1 MEDNAAVRLWSERTQ
16 QEKGDSL
23 TEGYESE
30 LWDFTRISVTQNDLQ
45 ELRDIW
51 NSWNDEVKQLFYCNY
66 GDLPH
71 LLNVKVDKYLFWA
84 LAQFWNPAYSCF
96 TFGGVDLVPT
106 VEEYMALLNC
116 PKIQADR
123 AYSKPQWVAAR
134 IKQKGDSKCIPW
146 RNLRDFI
153 LVHPDSKKR
162 VDVFA
167 LSLYGLI
174 VFPKALGHIDEAVS
188 DLFDR
193 LDKGTTPVL
202 AILVETFRSLNTCRR
217 AGEGRFIGCAQ
228 LLLAWFHSHFWK
240 VEKVSYRLFSKD
252 YSPLRELVA
261 TSRWD
266 DISEER
272 WITILQNLRA
282 EDVEWRAPWLIP
294 DEILYRCDDFDW
306 VPLAGIWEAIGYAP
320 LMVLR
325 QYRSRQF
332 IRVTQ
337 RLAQCEFP
345 YKDNSY
351 KKRVREI
358 SDAWNQT
365 RRMKGFTAGPMAT
378 PEYEWWWG
386 RRVNDNIPRQ
396 DQGNTQPIEEHLRVI
411 PSEVREEDKMK
422 LGLDVDI
429 HKLEAEKLRKGK
441 NKAEED
447 LDSLKTDYKKLRITI
462 KTAGLARAME
472 AEFNERIKRMERVQ
486 KELQEQLAKS

>member
-1 MEDNAAVRLWSERTQ
+1 MEKGFLDRMEDNAAVRVWSERMQ

-51 NSWNDEVKQLFYCNY
+51 NSWNGEVKQLFYCNY
-66 GDLPH
+66 GDLSY
-71 LLNVKVDKYLFWA
+71 LLDVKVDKYLLWA
-84 LAQFWNPAYSCF
+84 LVQFWNPAYSCF

-123 AYSKPQWVAAR
+123 AFARPVNVPPFLKKLMNITGMSKQWVATR

-146 RNLRDFI
+146 RNLKDFI
-153 LVHPDSKKR
+153 LAHPDSKKR

-167 LSLYGLI
+167 LGLYGLI
-174 VFPKALGHIDEAVS
+174 IFPKALGHIDETVS

-193 LDKGTTPVL
+193 LDKGTTPVP
-202 AILVETFRSLNTCRR
+202 AILAETFRSLNTCRR
-217 AGEGRFIGCAQ
+217 VGEGRFIGCAQ

-240 VEKVSYRLFSKD
+240 VEKVSYRVFSKD

-261 TSRWD
+261 TSRRD

-272 WITILQNLRA
+272 WITILQNLRT
-282 EDVEWRAPWLIP
+282 EDVEWRALWLIP
-294 DEILYRCDDFDW
+294 DEILYRCGDFDW
-306 VPLAGIWEAIGYAP
+306 VPLAGIWGAIGYAP

-325 QYRSRQF
+325 QYRSKQF
-332 IRVTQ
+332 IPVTQ
-337 RLAQCEFP
+337 GLAQ
-345 YKDNSY
+345 Y
-351 KKRVREI
+351 
-358 SDAWNQT
+358 
-365 RRMKGFTAGPMAT
+365 
-378 PEYEWWWG
+378 
-386 RRVNDNIPRQ
+386 
-396 DQGNTQPIEEHLRVI
+396 
-411 PSEVREEDKMK
+411 
-422 LGLDVDI
+422 VDI
-429 HKLEAEKLRKGK
+429 HKLKAEKLRKGK

-462 KTAGLARAME
+462 KTAGLGKTSEQWRQEIKEEKARADHWE
-472 AEFNERIKRMERVQ
+472 KRFQDARVREDTLKKSLLETQNE
-486 KELQEQLAKS
+486 KE

>member
-1 MEDNAAVRLWSERTQ
+1 MEKGFLDRMEDNAAVIVWPERTQ

-23 TEGYESE
+23 TKGYESE
-30 LWDFTRISVTQNDLQ
+30 LWDFTRISLTQNDLQ

-51 NSWNDEVKQLFYCNY
+51 NSWNGEVKQLFYCNY
-66 GDLPH
+66 SDLPY
-71 LLNVKVDKYLFWA
+71 LLDVKVDKYLFRA
-84 LAQFWNPAYSCF
+84 LAQFWNLAYSFF

-106 VEEYMALLNC
+106 VKEYMALLNC

-123 AYSKPQWVAAR
+123 AYSRPVNVPPFLKKLINITGMSEQWVATR
-134 IKQKGDSKCIPW
+134 ITQKGDSKCIPW

-153 LVHPDSKKR
+153 LAHPDSKKR

-188 DLFDR
+188 NLFDL
-193 LDKGTTPVL
+193 LDKGTTLVP
-202 AILVETFRSLNTCRR
+202 AILAETFRSLNTYRR

-240 VEKVSYRLFSKD
+240 VEKVSYRVFSKD

-261 TSRWD
+261 TSRRN

-272 WITILQNLRA
+272 WITILYNLRT

-294 DEILYRCDDFDW
+294 DEILYRCGDFDW
-306 VPLAGIWEAIGYAP
+306 VPLAEKWGAIGYAP

-332 IRVTQ
+332 IPVTQ
-337 RLAQCEFP
+337 GLAQCEFP
-345 YKDNSY
+345 YKDNNY

-365 RRMKGFTAGPMAT
+365 GRMKGFTAGPMTT
-378 PEYEWWWG
+378 PEYEWW
-386 RRVNDNIPRQ
+386 
-396 DQGNTQPIEEHLRVI
+396 
-411 PSEVREEDKMK
+411 
-422 LGLDVDI
+422 
-429 HKLEAEKLRKGK
+429 
-441 NKAEED
+441 
-447 LDSLKTDYKKLRITI
+447 
-462 KTAGLARAME
+462 
-472 AEFNERIKRMERVQ
+472 
-486 KELQEQLAKS
+486 

>member
-1 MEDNAAVRLWSERTQ
+1 MEKGFLDRMEDNATVRVWSERTQ

-30 LWDFTRISVTQNDLQ
+30 LWDFTRIRVTQNDLQ

-51 NSWNDEVKQLFYCNY
+51 NSWNGEVKQLFCCNY
-66 GDLPH
+66 GDLPY
-71 LLNVKVDKYLFWA
+71 LLDVKVDKYLFRA

-96 TFGGVDLVPT
+96 TFGEVDLVPT

-123 AYSKPQWVAAR
+123 AYSRPVNVPPFLKKLMNITGMSEQWVAAH

-153 LVHPDSKKR
+153 LAHPNLKKR

-193 LDKGTTPVL
+193 LDKGTTPVPVIL
-202 AILVETFRSLNTCRR
+202 AETFQSLNKCRR

-228 LLLAWFHSHFWK
+228 LLLAW
-240 VEKVSYRLFSKD
+240 D

-261 TSRWD
+261 TSRRD
-266 DISEER
+266 NISEER

-282 EDVEWRAPWLIP
+282 EDVEWRASWLIP
-294 DEILYRCDDFDW
+294 DEILYRCGDFDW
-306 VPLAGIWEAIGYAP
+306 VPLVGIWGAIGYAP

-332 IRVTQ
+332 IPVTQ
-337 RLAQCEFP
+337 RLAQCEFL
-345 YKDNSY
+345 YKDNNY

-365 RRMKGFTAGPMAT
+365 RTMKGFTAGPMTT
-378 PEYEWWWG
+378 PEYEWRWG
-386 RRVNDNIPRQ
+386 RRVNDNIPR
-396 DQGNTQPIEEHLRVI
+396 
-411 PSEVREEDKMK
+411 
-422 LGLDVDI
+422 
-429 HKLEAEKLRKGK
+429 
-441 NKAEED
+441 
-447 LDSLKTDYKKLRITI
+447 
-462 KTAGLARAME
+462 
-472 AEFNERIKRMERVQ
+472 
-486 KELQEQLAKS
+486 